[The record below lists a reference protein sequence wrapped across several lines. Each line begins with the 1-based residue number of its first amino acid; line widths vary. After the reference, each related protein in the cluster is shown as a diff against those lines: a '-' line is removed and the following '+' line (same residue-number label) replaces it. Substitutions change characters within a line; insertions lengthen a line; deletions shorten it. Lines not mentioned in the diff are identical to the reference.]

1 MPFFSSK
8 GYTFPEAI
16 IVLLIFSVL
25 AAVPFIHFSSAYE
38 SAREDHFVQQLQAD
52 LVYSQHYAYTHHTS
66 TRLDWKA
73 EKNYYALIGNDRSEP
88 LIQRTIPEGFF
99 ASTASK
105 LQFHKVS
112 YTENGNIK
120 KAGTASLHGPSRS
133 YRFIFQIGRGRLR
146 VETSS

>member
-1 MPFFSSK
+1 MLLFSSK

-16 IVLLIFSVL
+16 VVLLVFSVL

-38 SAREDHFVQQLQAD
+38 SAREDHFVRQLEAD

-66 TRLDWKA
+66 TRLDWNA
-73 EKNYYALIGNDRSEP
+73 EEDYYALIGNNRSEP
-88 LIQRTIPEGFF
+88 LIERPIPEGFF
-99 ASTASK
+99 APTASK
-105 LQFHKVS
+105 LQFYELS

-120 KAGTASLHGPSRS
+120 KAGTATLHGPSLS